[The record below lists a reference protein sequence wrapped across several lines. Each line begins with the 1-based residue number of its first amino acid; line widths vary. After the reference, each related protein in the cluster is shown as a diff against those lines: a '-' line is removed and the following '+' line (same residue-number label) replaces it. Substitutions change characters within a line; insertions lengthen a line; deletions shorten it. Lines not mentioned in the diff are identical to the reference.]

1 MNRFEYLMT
10 KLSEECAEISQQ
22 CSKVLCFGL
31 GDVYGPE
38 GMSNLERLMGEIRDL
53 QGVLEMLE
61 DENVL
66 PRVVWVR
73 DAAAIEA
80 KKAKVEQFMVYAR
93 QRGTLI

>member
-1 MNRFEYLMT
+1 MNRFEHLIT

-38 GMSNLERLMGEIRDL
+38 GLSNLERLVGEIRDL

-66 PRVVWVR
+66 PRVVWVC
-73 DAAAIEA
+73 DAKAVEA
-80 KKAKVEQFMVYAR
+80 KKVKVEHYISYAR
-93 QRGTLI
+93 SRGTLI